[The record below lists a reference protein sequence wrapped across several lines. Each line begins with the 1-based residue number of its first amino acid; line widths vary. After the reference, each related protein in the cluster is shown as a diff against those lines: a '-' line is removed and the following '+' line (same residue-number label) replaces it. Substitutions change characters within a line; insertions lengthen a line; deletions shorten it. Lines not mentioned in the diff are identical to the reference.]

1 MKCVTTRWLFSGA
14 AVELNSLRLSGEEGT
29 RSYPFPS
36 DTDNFNLRFVPLGH
50 LKDTE
55 FPRIQERERSASI
68 SVPSL
73 AVA

>member
-1 MKCVTTRWLFSGA
+1 MKHAEIAGR
-14 AVELNSLRLSGEEGT
+14 EE
-29 RSYPFPS
+29 RRNFPFPS

-50 LKDTE
+50 LKDSE
-55 FPRIQERERSASI
+55 LSRIQERERSASV